1 MGIITFKG
9 IIQFMNIL
17 SAKKL
22 FNMMILAP
30 WLLSGCASINLS
42 KVEPEKL
49 TVDIQMIAEED
60 RQSIDV
66 FLSRGLWSQPVKLD
80 QPEDAMIAVDTG
92 EFKQLVAA
100 NKKGRYGL
108 QLTQNNK
115 AIRFML
121 EGIGE
126 VTLPPLNQVILADKN
141 AIEGQA
147 FFKSDRIF
155 LELNESQAD
164 VRYLVFSTQ
173 CGNASAQASI
183 DLSKSAH
190 QYSLTMSDVMRRL
203 NNSAEADLTGMLPI
217 QMQLVEG
224 SLVNWP
230 QPFQAKKLIA
240 QDSTDF
246 FIDTSG
252 FKLSGSITINP
263 SSAVSLLLTNR
274 QWPVTY
280 CH

>member
-1 MGIITFKG
+1 MTTIRLTDKA
-9 IIQFMNIL
+9 QFMNIMT
-17 SAKKL
+17 ARKL

-30 WLLSGCASINLS
+30 WLLTGCASINLS
-42 KVEPEKL
+42 KVESEKL
-49 TVDIQMIAEED
+49 SVDIHMVAEAD

-80 QPEDAMIAVDTG
+80 QPEDAMVAIDTG
-92 EFKQLVAA
+92 EFLTLNAA
-100 NKKGRYGL
+100 RKKGRYGL
-108 QLTQNNK
+108 QLTQDDK
-115 AIRFML
+115 AIRFL
-121 EGIGE
+121 LDGIGE
-126 VTLPPLNQVILADKN
+126 VTLPRLDEVILADKDV
-141 AIEGQA
+141 IEGQA
-147 FFKSDRIF
+147 FFKTDRIT

-164 VRYLVFSTQ
+164 VRYLVFATK

-203 NNSAEADLTGMLPI
+203 NNNAEADLTGMLPI

-224 SLVNWP
+224 ALVNWP
-230 QPFQAKKLIA
+230 HPFQAKKLIA
-240 QDSTDF
+240 RDSTDF

-252 FKLSGSITINP
+252 FKFTGSITINP
-263 SSAVSLLLTNR
+263 SSAVSLMLTNR

-280 CH
+280 CY